1 MKRSC
6 DLDIYNALGQLPAV
20 SGFGQMSVV
29 ETCKEMQLKSY
40 QVQATVKFWRS
51 KADFS
56 GFALTIWRHGAGH
69 SVAKSTSLNIYL
81 LSLCIRTVRF
91 NQHQHNQHTCFCNYS
106 TQLTQPHFSVL
117 RSLSDLLCVNQ
128 LSAPGPGLF
137 ELCNLPPHFVNV
149 VSTKRQSAT
158 WSCKEQRQPP
168 LYRVAPNFPLADN
181 CHQTLAVCVMHNHNI
196 L

>member
-1 MKRSC
+1 MHWASFQQFLV
-6 DLDIYNALGQLPAV
+6 LDKWVLSRPARR
-20 SGFGQMSVV
+20 
-29 ETCKEMQLKSY
+29 CNWNPIKSKPF
-40 QVQATVKFWRS
+40 QATVKFWRS

-137 ELCNLPPHFVNV
+137 ELCNLPPALCQRCLHE
-149 VSTKRQSAT
+149 TAKRHLIV
-158 WSCKEQRQPP
+158 QRAAPAP